1 MKVRGSWV
9 NYAGSGKSPSDT
21 QKVEDLAFHASD
33 EPTLGAELEVQILD
47 RETGDLA
54 PGAVQLL
61 KLCAE
66 ESISGVTAELMQSQ
80 LEFKTGIC
88 HSVAE
93 VRDQWFPALRR
104 VRNLAESQGY
114 DLALSGTHPFH
125 RTTTSAVFPSERY
138 ERARDQQAWLLYQR
152 VVFGLHVHVGVPS
165 GDMAIGVIN
174 VLVQYLP
181 HLLALSANSPF
192 WQGLD
197 TGLASCREVLY
208 GLVPHAG
215 LPHFFSKWK
224 DFRNYYQVMRDCKAL
239 HSLKDI
245 YWDIRPR
252 PDFGTIEFRICD
264 TPPTV
269 AQSLALVALI
279 RALVIS
285 AVRLLEERPQVR
297 RGDMRKHWI
306 TRENKWLASRYGL
319 AATLIRTPSGK
330 RGPLVHAVEEMMHRL
345 ESILEEYGDRPFM
358 APFRSLERF
367 ETGAMRQ
374 RRLFRETGDWKAL
387 VSDMAERLKQEL
399 HPSKGLATAGTL
411 TSSPS
416 GRIPG

>member
-1 MKVRGSWV
+1 MK
-9 NYAGSGKSPSDT
+9 YAGKSPGTPKAD
-21 QKVEDLAFHASD
+21 DLAFHASD
-33 EPTLGAELEVQILD
+33 EPTLGAELEVQIVD

-61 KLCAE
+61 KLCEE

-80 LEFKTGIC
+80 LEFKTDIC
-88 HSVAE
+88 RSVAG
-93 VRDQWFPALRR
+93 VRDQWLPALRR

-114 DLALSGTHPFH
+114 DLALGGTHPFH
-125 RTTTSAVFPSERY
+125 RTTTSAIFPSERY
-138 ERARDQQAWLLYQR
+138 ERARDQQAWLIYQR

-239 HSLKDI
+239 HSFKDI

-269 AQSLALVALI
+269 AQALALVALI
-279 RALVIS
+279 RALVIL

-297 RGDMRKHWI
+297 RGDLRKHWI

-319 AATLIRTPSGK
+319 AATFIRTPGGK
-330 RGPLVHAVEEMMHRL
+330 RGPLVRAVEEMIHRL
-345 ESILEEYGDRPFM
+345 EPIAHEYGDDPFLT
-358 APFRSLERF
+358 PLRSLDHF
-367 ETGAMRQ
+367 ESGAQRQ
-374 RRLFRETGDWKAL
+374 RRLFREKGDWKVL
-387 VSDMAERLKQEL
+387 IGDMTERLKEEL
-399 HPSKGLATAGTL
+399 NPSRRAAGT
-411 TSSPS
+411 THVPSP
-416 GRIPG
+416 GTPGEDQVTGTLGVPSP